1 MFGRKRISRLEKKV
15 DDLAASIRD
24 HRQDQR
30 CHVTQCAECG
40 AVCAAGTP
48 HRDVDPA
55 HWHWGTRYCSQAC
68 QLAAR
73 GQVACKHCDGK
84 GRVPVKK
91 TAK

>member
-15 DDLAASIRD
+15 DDLAASMRD
-24 HRQDQR
+24 HWQDQR
-30 CHVTQCAECG
+30 CHVTQCAKCG
-40 AVCAAGTP
+40 AVCAEGTL
-48 HRDVDPA
+48 HRDVN
-55 HWHWGTRYCSQAC
+55 WGTTRYCSQAC